1 MLIPNRSNPNTTAV
15 ESRSR
20 LERSSVIEPESISF
34 LLSFSPCQPR
44 GARQVP
50 FSIMSVTCCSGHSTH
65 GAISYSEMLF
75 SVCSMRIVSKVHWC
89 GRRIVHRRG
98 FLWVAELTHLHGDNA
113 QSDLARKNCGR
124 TVAQLKM
131 VSLVRCAS
139 FEHPCK
145 FFFYTCCIIAAVLCD
160 VGYSSSSIDRV
171 IFHPICASEAN
182 KLPCDH
188 SQTCHAQSSAPA

>member
-1 MLIPNRSNPNTTAV
+1 MLIPNRSNSNTTAV

-75 SVCSMRIVSKVHWC
+75 SVCSMRIVSRVHWC

-98 FLWVAELTHLHGDNA
+98 FLWVTELTHLHGDNA
-113 QSDLARKNCGR
+113 QSDLARKKLRENCGSIENGILGALCFIR
-124 TVAQLKM
+124 T
-131 VSLVRCAS
+131 SLQVFFLYLLYHRCSFVRCRLLIE
-139 FEHPCK
+139 F
-145 FFFYTCCIIAAVLCD
+145 D
-160 VGYSSSSIDRV
+160 
-171 IFHPICASEAN
+171 
-182 KLPCDH
+182 
-188 SQTCHAQSSAPA
+188 